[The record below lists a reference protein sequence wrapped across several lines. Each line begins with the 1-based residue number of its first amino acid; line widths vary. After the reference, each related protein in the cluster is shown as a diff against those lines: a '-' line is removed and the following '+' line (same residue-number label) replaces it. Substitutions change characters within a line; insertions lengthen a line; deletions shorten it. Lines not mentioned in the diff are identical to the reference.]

1 MDIALEAFDYPIADA
16 YRNIGTSLIR
26 ELSRI
31 GMRPGYLSLA
41 GGYPGAELFDRDGLL
56 AVSEEV
62 MKASPVA
69 CLQYGATEG
78 LPDAREAVCQVVAE
92 RGMRC
97 MPDQILITSGS
108 QQGFDLVIRTLV
120 QAGDIAIVERP
131 TYTGPLR
138 SLRVAGARIVTVGI
152 DAEGID
158 VDELA
163 GLLRRRRAAGE
174 KMPKLIYTIPT
185 FGNPSGATMSLARR
199 LRLLEIA
206 VEYGLIVLEDDPYG
220 ALRFHDEAIDA
231 LHALAA
237 RVPGAEQLVIHFGS
251 FSKIIAPGLRLGFMV
266 SPAPVRA
273 ACLVARQL
281 TDLSSPG
288 WIQLAIARYV
298 TSGRLAAHL
307 PVIRE
312 GYRRKAEAMRDA
324 LVQVLGDRLDC
335 HFPEGGMFAWARLA
349 DGGNARDWL
358 ALAIDER
365 VTFVPGDIYFADRP
379 DPATLRLSFSQP
391 SVEGIRDGVA
401 RLGRALA
408 RFDAGERVPFT
419 DGTGKD

>member
-1 MDIALEAFDYPIADA
+1 MDAFDYPIADA
-16 YRNIGTSLIR
+16 YRHIGTSLIR
-26 ELSRI
+26 DLSQV

-62 MKASPVA
+62 LKASPVA
-69 CLQYGATEG
+69 CLQYGPAEG
-78 LPDAREAVCQVVAE
+78 LLAAREAVCQVLVE
-92 RGMRC
+92 RGMQC
-97 MPDQILITSGS
+97 TPDQILITSGS

-120 QAGDIAIVERP
+120 RAGDIAIVERP

-138 SLRVAGARIVTVGI
+138 SLRVAGARLVTVGI
-152 DAEGID
+152 DGEGID

-163 GLLRRRRAAGE
+163 ELLRSRRAAGE
-174 KMPKLIYTIPT
+174 TMPKLVYTIPT

-220 ALRFHDEAIDA
+220 ALRFHGEPIAA

-237 RVPGAEQLVIHFGS
+237 QVPGAEHLVIHFGS

-273 ACLVARQL
+273 PCLIARQL

-288 WIQLAIARYV
+288 WIQMAIARYV

-307 PVIRE
+307 PLIRA
-312 GYRRKAEAMRDA
+312 GYRAKAEAMRDA
-324 LVQVLGDRLDC
+324 LVEQFGDRFDC
-335 HFPEGGMFAWARLA
+335 HFPEGGMFAWGRLA
-349 DGGNARDWL
+349 DGRDARQWL

-365 VTFVPGDIYFADRP
+365 VTFVPGDIYFAERA
-379 DPATLRLSFSQP
+379 DPASVRLSFSQP
-391 SVEGIRDGVA
+391 SVDGIREGVA
-401 RLGRALA
+401 RMGRALA
-408 RFDAGERVPFT
+408 RLDAGERLPVDF
-419 DGTGKD
+419 GVGKG